1 MRLKVV
7 ATAFALTAAMGLL
20 AVPADAAPKK
30 KVAVLDPH
38 GQTVFTSHDEEGK
51 TRTRII
57 IQKRSFLDPGTEV
70 LPGDTND
77 RGYAFSLTHS
87 GMSVFDNNTFGRN
100 QSTLPGPFDGAGKNS
115 PWLRF

>member
-7 ATAFALTAAMGLL
+7 ATAFALSAAMGLF
-20 AVPADAAPKK
+20 AMPADAAPKK
-30 KVAVLDPH
+30 KAVVLDPR
-38 GQTVFTSHDEEGK
+38 GQTVFTSRDDEGK

-87 GMSVFDNNTFGRN
+87 GMSVFDNTTFGNN
-100 QSTLPGPFDGAGKNS
+100 QSALPGPFTLQGKNN

>member
-1 MRLKVV
+1 MRLKGV
-7 ATAFALTAAMGLL
+7 AAAFALAAAMGLL

-30 KVAVLDPH
+30 KVAVIDAR
-38 GQTVFTSHDEEGK
+38 GQTMFSSRDEEGK

-77 RGYAFSLTHS
+77 RGYAFSQTNS
-87 GMSVFDNNTFGRN
+87 GMSVFNNTAFGNN
-100 QSTLPGPFDGAGKNS
+100 QSALPGPFTLPSKNS